1 LTCDTKIAFHQAGL
15 PAGFLESEKMLP
27 SIGDDVG
34 SILECFEDLE
44 DPRSHVNR
52 KHLLGD
58 LIVIAICAV
67 IAGADGPKAIGVWAA
82 SNREWLK
89 RHLELPH
96 GIPSH
101 DTIGRLLA
109 LLKPAAFQTCFQ
121 NWIRT
126 LRTNDES
133 TVDDTGSKRQ
143 EVIAID
149 GKALR
154 RSHDR
159 KHNLGALFLVSA
171 WSVEHGVSLGQ
182 LATEEKSNEI
192 TAIPELINNIDVSG
206 AIVTIDAAGCQK
218 TIVAKI
224 AVGGGD
230 YVLALKGNQG
240 NLHKAVENWT
250 TEQMENGFANIAVRK
265 YQQTVKGHGRL
276 DTLTYYQFEAPKTLP
291 GFSNWKKFRTI
302 GIAIRVSEE
311 GDKVTREVRY
321 FISSLR
327 LGIKRFAGAVRGH
340 WGIENTLHWCLDVTF
355 REDESRLRDRNAA
368 DNISWLKRFAISL
381 LKQRTD
387 KESIAMRRRMA
398 GWNTDYLSQVLG
410 LQGT

>member
-1 LTCDTKIAFHQAGL
+1 
-15 PAGFLESEKMLP
+15 MLK

-34 SILECFEDLE
+34 SIRACFEDLD
-44 DPRSHVNR
+44 DPRSSVNR

-58 LIVIAICAV
+58 LIVISICAV
-67 IAGADGPKAIGVWAA
+67 IAGADGPKAIGVWAT
-82 SNREWLK
+82 SNKEWLK
-89 RHLELPH
+89 QHLELPY

-101 DTIGRLLA
+101 DTIGRLLI

-126 LRTNDES
+126 LRTGDELA
-133 TVDDTGSKRQ
+133 TGELTSGKQ

-171 WSVEHGVSLGQ
+171 WSVEQGVSLGQ

-192 TAIPELINNIDVSG
+192 TAIPELIDNIDVSG

-218 TIVAKI
+218 TIAAKI
-224 AVGGGD
+224 VDGGGD
-230 YVLALKGNQG
+230 YVLSLKGNQG
-240 NLHKAVENWT
+240 NLHKSVEEWI
-250 TEQMENGFANIAVRK
+250 TEQMENSFANVTVRK

-276 DTLTYYQFEAPKTLP
+276 DQLTYYQFEVPRTLP

-311 GDKVTREVRY
+311 GEKVTREVRY
-321 FISSLR
+321 FISSLG
-327 LGIKRFAGAVRGH
+327 LGVKRFAGAVRGH

-355 REDESRLRDRNAA
+355 REDESRLRDRHAA
-368 DNISWLKRFAISL
+368 DNVAWLKRFAISL
-381 LKQRTD
+381 LKQCQD

-398 GWNTDYLSQVLG
+398 GWNTDYLAQVLG
-410 LQGT
+410 LKGI